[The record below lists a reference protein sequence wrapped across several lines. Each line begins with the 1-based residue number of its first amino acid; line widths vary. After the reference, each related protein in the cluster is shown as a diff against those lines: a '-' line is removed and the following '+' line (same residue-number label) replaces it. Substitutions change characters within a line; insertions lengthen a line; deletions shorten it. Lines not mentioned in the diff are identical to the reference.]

1 MQRDRRIETGERPRV
16 AILVVNGFARRGPR
30 APQREADALRYPW
43 IDLCLG
49 QVERFSAGWDYEVFV
64 HDNSHFQP
72 HRRLIAAHPRVQLRP
87 RAALAQIG
95 RLANRLPG
103 PYAGRAFERRHASAL
118 DHLARKVPAS
128 FDYVVTLD
136 NDSFPV
142 RDDWLDVLVGGCER
156 GAAVSGVYRDEFAA
170 VLHPFIHVSGLCVRR
185 AELRE
190 LGVSF
195 GRNIDPLGERQ
206 QTDEF
211 NRDVGQKITYE
222 FLAGGRTIAPLHRS
236 NKVNVHF
243 VLGGIYGD
251 VVYHHGAGGRRAFF
265 RSIGDAEAHQRISDK
280 LRDEA
285 FRDIDHLLAVLR
297 AETENDLGL
306 PAQPASDAA
315 PLADAPARG

>member
-1 MQRDRRIETGERPRV
+1 M

-43 IDLCLG
+43 IDLCLS
-49 QVERFSAGWDYEVFV
+49 QVDRCSAGWDYEVFV

-72 HRRLIAAHPRVQLRP
+72 HRRLIAAHPNVRLRP
-87 RAALAQIG
+87 RAPFAPLG
-95 RLANRLPG
+95 RLANRVPG
-103 PYAGRAFERRHASAL
+103 PYAGRLFERRHPSAL

-128 FDYVVTLD
+128 FDYIVTLD

-142 RDDWLDVLVGGCER
+142 RDDWLEVLVGGCEQ
-156 GAAVSGVYRDEFAA
+156 GAAVSGVYRDELAA

-185 AELRE
+185 TDLRE

-195 GRNIDPLGERQ
+195 GRDIDPLGEKEE
-206 QTDEF
+206 TDEF

-222 FLAGGRTIAPLHRS
+222 FLARGRTIAPLHRS
-236 NKVNVHF
+236 NKMNVHF
-243 VLGGIYGD
+243 ILGGIYGD

-265 RSIGDAEAHQRISDK
+265 RSIGDAEDHQQVGER

-285 FRDIDHLLAVLR
+285 FRDLDHLVAVLR
-297 AETENDLGL
+297 GETENDLGL
-306 PAQPASDAA
+306 PAQAASSAA
-315 PLADAPARG
+315 PLADTPASG